1 MAVDGVSGDRNYTG
15 WVNGGTSST
24 NAANTYNAVI
34 NTDEKS
40 GISMDDFFQL
50 MITQM
55 TNQDF
60 LNPSGDTEY
69 MSQMAQMYSMQAMQ
83 ALAEANEQT
92 SAIALVGKTVTASKY
107 NIGGS
112 VNEQTG
118 VVEKMM
124 MEDGE
129 YHFYVNGTPFTMS
142 QIHSIQATEQS
153 ENSGSEGK
161 DDDAAL

>member
-15 WVNGGTSST
+15 WVNGGTST

-34 NTDEKS
+34 STEEKS

-50 MITQM
+50 MISQM

-83 ALAEANEQT
+83 ELAKATERS
-92 SAIALVGKTVTASKY
+92 SAISLVGQNVTASKY
-107 NIGGS
+107 NVGGS

-118 VVEKMM
+118 IVEKMV

-129 YHFYVNGTPFTMS
+129 YRFYVNGTSFTMS
-142 QIHSIQATEQS
+142 QILSVNAPKESDTTT
-153 ENSGSEGK
+153 GSDK
-161 DDDAAL
+161 DDNAKL

>member
-1 MAVDGVSGDRNYTG
+1 MSVGSVSDDRNYTG
-15 WVNGGTSST
+15 WVNGGTST
-24 NAANTYNAVI
+24 TAANTYNAVI
-34 NTDEKS
+34 STKKDE

-60 LNPSGDTEY
+60 LNPSDDTEY

-83 ALAEANEQT
+83 ELAKATEQT

-107 NIGGS
+107 NVGGS

-124 MEDGE
+124 IEDGE
-129 YHFYVNGTPFTMS
+129 YRFYVNGTPFTMS
-142 QIHSIQATEQS
+142 QIHSVQVTEAS
-153 ENSGSEGK
+153 AEESGTGK
-161 DDDAAL
+161 DDDAAQ